1 MRITSFMP
9 RERIGVEGHVFFVS
23 ERNPIT
29 DTRHDGQQGDLLP
42 FLRFGVVSNEEGV
55 VAVREVVYAQIQPML
70 SAGRFLFQVP
80 AGIPAEEGGHAV
92 VVHAGIQV
100 DSELFPG
107 Q

>member
-1 MRITSFMP
+1 M
-9 RERIGVEGHVFFVS
+9 EGHVFFVS

-29 DTRHDGQQGDLLP
+29 DTRHNGQQRDLFP
-42 FLRFGVVSNEEGV
+42 FLRSGIVSDEEGV
-55 VAVREVVYAQIQPML
+55 VAVREVVYAQIQSML
-70 SAGRFLFQVP
+70 RAGRLLFQVP
-80 AGIPAEEGGHAV
+80 AGIPAEEGGHPV

>member
-1 MRITSFMP
+1 M
-9 RERIGVEGHVFFVS
+9 EGHVFFVS

-29 DTRHDGQQGDLLP
+29 DTRHDGQQRDLLP
-42 FLRFGVVSNEEGV
+42 FLRFGIVSDEEGV
-55 VAVREVVYAQIQPML
+55 VAVREVVHTQIKPML
-70 SAGRFLFQVP
+70 RASRRLLQVP

-100 DSELFPG
+100 DREFFPC

>member
-29 DTRHDGQQGDLLP
+29 DTRHNGKQGDLLP
-42 FLRFGVVSNEEGV
+42 FLRFGVVSDEEGI
-55 VAVREVVYAQIQPML
+55 VAVGEIVYTQIQPMHR
-70 SAGRFLFQVP
+70 AGRFLFHVP
-80 AGIPAEEGGHAV
+80 ADIPAEEGGHPV
-92 VVHAGIQV
+92 VVHAGIKV
-100 DSELFPG
+100 DCEFFPC